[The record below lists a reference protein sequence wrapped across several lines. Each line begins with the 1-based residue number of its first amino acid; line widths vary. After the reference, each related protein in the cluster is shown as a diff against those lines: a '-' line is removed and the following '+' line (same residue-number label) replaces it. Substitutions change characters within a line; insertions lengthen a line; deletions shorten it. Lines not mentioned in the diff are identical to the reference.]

1 MVVTECYGKNI
12 YLGDQLV
19 GYISRLPDGDSVW
32 YIAGRKAARMTAD
45 GKIVIAGKEVGYI
58 DDFGDIYI
66 QGKRRGQISPG
77 NDLMLKSL

>member
-32 YIAGRKAARMTAD
+32 YIA
-45 GKIVIAGKEVGYI
+45 
-58 DDFGDIYI
+58 
-66 QGKRRGQISPG
+66 
-77 NDLMLKSL
+77 